1 MKHKKQIVIAASAVV
16 LIILIIVIRNSFTN
30 HEYPYVRVQKGIF
43 ESTIE
48 TIGELYA
55 TSSTDIEIPAAAR
68 NEAVNV
74 RQFKIIDIIQEGS
87 IVKKGDWVASLDP
100 TETEEFRRQTQD
112 NLDNYYNNL
121 QNARLDS
128 NLTLTDS
135 RSEII
140 KANDNL
146 ADKIIKV
153 EQSHFES
160 KAIQRQAMIE
170 KETAERQLQRS
181 KRNLEKRRLK
191 FTTQIRRTEATV
203 RKLEQERDLYN
214 QLISELKI
222 MAPSNGMVVYSKGW
236 DGNKIKTG
244 SYVSR
249 WDPII
254 VSLPDLSSLVSETYI
269 REVDFAK
276 IKKQMKVRIK
286 IDAFP
291 NKEFDGE
298 VIDIANVGQTI
309 PGEQQTGFKALIRAH
324 KTNELLL
331 PSMTTTNAIILQ
343 TWPQALIIPRKALFN
358 QDNKNIVYRQSF
370 WGIEAIEV
378 IIEKEN
384 DQLIMIRPQGIK
396 ANDKLLTEIP
406 EL

>member
-309 PGEQQTGFKALIRAH
+309 PGEQQTGFKALIRAN

>member
-87 IVKKGDWVASLDP
+87 IVKKGEWVASLDP